1 MKSLS
6 PTASSALRAR
16 GSCSDF
22 GTPWNTMPS
31 LTFSMIVHQGNSAF
45 SWNTKAM
52 SCGSGP
58 RTGLPCDLDRA
69 GGRRQQ
75 AADHVEQR
83 ALAAAARPDQAEQLA
98 ARDVERGVLQRLHEL
113 RVARLAELVRD
124 VPDADRGVGRC
135 HRPILSSRRDV
146 ATGPFGRKST
156 TSWPGL
162 SRPSTPRLASEESR
176 GCPAQGRA

>member
-1 MKSLS
+1 
-6 PTASSALRAR
+6 
-16 GSCSDF
+16 
-22 GTPWNTMPS
+22 MPS

-58 RTGLPCDLDRA
+58 RTGLPLDLDRA

-98 ARDVERGVLQRLHEL
+98 ARDIERGVLQRLHEL
-113 RVARLAELVRD
+113 RVARLAELMRD
-124 VPDADRGVGRC
+124 VPDLD
-135 HRPILSSRRDV
+135 RDV
-146 ATGPFGRKST
+146 ALISAVPRMQRVAMPSPLAGES
-156 TSWPGL
+156 GL
-162 SRPSTPRLASEESR
+162 GS
-176 GCPAQGRA
+176 PAGSVG